1 MSPKTDRLLAGL
13 IIGTLLAIFTGVAI
27 WQWIADPMEMGDAG
41 YPVLRLIW
49 ALTMG
54 FAAMCA
60 PCALYSALWH
70 MFTKE
75 GRAILNKTEE
85 KRIIQENIKTWNREN
100 KRFIR
105 KMNRKIDREIDNEL
119 NADLKESESFC
130 IPVFPFHHDSG
141 NDCSGIG
148 GDTSCDCGSSCDCC
162 Q

>member
-75 GRAILNKTEE
+75 G
-85 KRIIQENIKTWNREN
+85 
-100 KRFIR
+100 
-105 KMNRKIDREIDNEL
+105 
-119 NADLKESESFC
+119 LKEMDKKVAKQDAKREALKRRWRETKGHH
-130 IPVFPFHHDSG
+130 PFSHEELD
-141 NDCSGIG
+141 
-148 GDTSCDCGSSCDCC
+148 
-162 Q
+162 